1 MVYGNRLKAVI
12 WDYDGTLVDSR
23 QKNLSVTRKIVEK
36 ITNRSADEFPML
48 TDLEKYHRAT
58 MESSNWRKFYREEFE
73 LNKEEVDEAGSLWTV
88 YQLNDSTQVNI
99 LAGIREGMNSI
110 ETIPQGIVS
119 QNSKSNIER
128 QLKSDG
134 LIKYFSHIS
143 GYEEV
148 ALDRQKPEPDGLISC
163 IKDLTDSEDGT
174 IFYIGDH
181 ETDIQCAARA
191 NQILAD
197 LEVLSIGVLYGTG
210 IDNVKWNTQPD
221 FEANS
226 VQELF
231 DIIIKHQF

>member
-1 MVYGNRLKAVI
+1 MVYDNRLKAVI

-48 TDLEKYHRAT
+48 TDLEKYYRAT

-99 LAGIREGMNSI
+99 FAGIREGMNSI

-148 ALDRQKPEPDGLISC
+148 ALDMQKPEPDGLISC
-163 IKDLTDSEDGT
+163 IKDLLDSEDGI

-231 DIIIKHQF
+231 DIISKHQL

>member
-99 LAGIREGMNSI
+99 FAGIREGMNSI

-163 IKDLTDSEDGT
+163 IKDLSDSEDGI

>member
-1 MVYGNRLKAVI
+1 M
-12 WDYDGTLVDSR
+12 
-23 QKNLSVTRKIVEK
+23 
-36 ITNRSADEFPML
+36 
-48 TDLEKYHRAT
+48 
-58 MESSNWRKFYREEFE
+58 
-73 LNKEEVDEAGSLWTV
+73 
-88 YQLNDSTQVNI
+88 
-99 LAGIREGMNSI
+99 
-110 ETIPQGIVS
+110 
-119 QNSKSNIER
+119 
-128 QLKSDG
+128 
-134 LIKYFSHIS
+134 
-143 GYEEV
+143 
-148 ALDRQKPEPDGLISC
+148 DRQKPEPDGLISC
-163 IKDLTDSEDGT
+163 IKDLTDSEEGT

>member
-23 QKNLSVTRKIVEK
+23 QKNLSVTRKIVEE
-36 ITNRSADEFPML
+36 ITKKSADEFPML

-58 MESSNWRKFYREEFE
+58 MESSNWRKLYREEFE
-73 LNKEEVDEAGSLWTV
+73 LNKEQVNEAGSLWTV

-99 LAGIREGMNSI
+99 FAGIREGMNSI

-148 ALDRQKPEPDGLISC
+148 ALDMQKPEPDGLISC

-231 DIIIKHQF
+231 DIIIKHQL

>member
-58 MESSNWRKFYREEFE
+58 MESLNWRKFYREEFE

-99 LAGIREGMNSI
+99 FAGIREGMNSI

-148 ALDRQKPEPDGLISC
+148 ALDMQKPEPDGLISC
-163 IKDLTDSEDGT
+163 IKDLSDSEDGI

-231 DIIIKHQF
+231 DIISKHQL

>member
-23 QKNLSVTRKIVEK
+23 QKNLSVTRKIVEE
-36 ITNRSADEFPML
+36 ITKKSADEFPML

-73 LNKEEVDEAGSLWTV
+73 LNKEQVNEAGSLWTV
-88 YQLNDSTQVNI
+88 YQLNDSTPVNVF
-99 LAGIREGMNSI
+99 AGIREGMNSI
-110 ETIPQGIVS
+110 GTVPQGIVS

-134 LIKYFSHIS
+134 LIKYFGHIS

-163 IKDLTDSEDGT
+163 IKDLTDSEDGI

-181 ETDIQCAARA
+181 EMDIQCAARA

-210 IDNVKWNTQPD
+210 IDNVEWNTQPD

>member
-1 MVYGNRLKAVI
+1 MVSGKRLKAVI

-23 QKNLSVTRKIVEK
+23 QKNLSVTRKIVEE
-36 ITNRSADEFPML
+36 ITKKSADEFPML

-99 LAGIREGMNSI
+99 FAGIREGMNSI

-163 IKDLTDSEDGT
+163 IKDLSDSEDGI

>member
-1 MVYGNRLKAVI
+1 M
-12 WDYDGTLVDSR
+12 
-23 QKNLSVTRKIVEK
+23 
-36 ITNRSADEFPML
+36 
-48 TDLEKYHRAT
+48 
-58 MESSNWRKFYREEFE
+58 
-73 LNKEEVDEAGSLWTV
+73 

>member
-1 MVYGNRLKAVI
+1 MVYGKRLKAVI

-23 QKNLSVTRKIVEK
+23 DKNLSVTRNIVEK
-36 ITNRSADEFPML
+36 ITKRNADEFPML
-48 TDLEKYHRAT
+48 TDLERYHRAT
-58 MESSNWRKFYREEFE
+58 MESSNWRKFYREEFDM
-73 LNKEEVDEAGSLWTV
+73 NEEQVDEAGSLWTK
-88 YQLNDSTQVNI
+88 YQLNDSTPVKVFD
-99 LAGIREGMNSI
+99 GIREGINSI
-110 ETIPQGIVS
+110 GTIPQGIVS

-128 QLKSDG
+128 QLKSDR
-134 LIKYFSHIS
+134 LIEYFSHIS

-148 ALDRQKPEPDGLISC
+148 ALDMQKPEPDGLINC
-163 IKDLTDSEDGT
+163 IRELSDSEEGT

-210 IDNVKWNTQPD
+210 IDNIKWNTQPD

-226 VQELF
+226 VRELF

>member
-1 MVYGNRLKAVI
+1 MVSGKRLKAVI

-23 QKNLSVTRKIVEK
+23 DKNLSVTRKIIEK
-36 ITNRSADEFPML
+36 ITKKSAEEYPL
-48 TDLEKYHRAT
+48 LNDLEKYHRAT
-58 MESSNWRKFYREEFE
+58 MESLNWRKFYQEEFK
-73 LNKEEVDEAGSLWTV
+73 LNKEQVDEAGSLWTV
-88 YQLNDSTQVNI
+88 YQLKDTTQVNVF
-99 LAGIREGMNSI
+99 AGIREGMKSI
-110 ETIPQGIVS
+110 DTISQGIVS

-128 QLKSDG
+128 QLNSDR

-148 ALDRQKPEPDGLISC
+148 ALDMQKPEPDGLINC
-163 IKDLTDSEDGT
+163 IKDLTDSEDGI

-197 LEVLSIGVLYGTG
+197 LEVLSIGVLYGAR

>member
-58 MESSNWRKFYREEFE
+58 MESLNWRKFYREEFE

-99 LAGIREGMNSI
+99 FAGIREGMNSI

-163 IKDLTDSEDGT
+163 IKDLSDSEDGI

>member
-1 MVYGNRLKAVI
+1 MVSGKRLKAVI

-99 LAGIREGMNSI
+99 FAGIREGMNSI

-163 IKDLTDSEDGT
+163 IKDLSDSEDGI

>member
-1 MVYGNRLKAVI
+1 MG
-12 WDYDGTLVDSR
+12 DTLVDSR
-23 QKNLSVTRKIVEK
+23 YKNLSVTRKIVEE
-36 ITNRSADEFPML
+36 ITKKSADEFPML

-88 YQLNDSTQVNI
+88 YQLNDSTPVKVFD
-99 LAGIREGMNSI
+99 GIREGMNSI

-163 IKDLTDSEDGT
+163 IKDLSDSEDGI

>member
-1 MVYGNRLKAVI
+1 MVSGKRLKAVI

-48 TDLEKYHRAT
+48 TDLEMYHRAT

-88 YQLNDSTQVNI
+88 YQLNDSTPVKVFD
-99 LAGIREGMNSI
+99 GIREGMNSI

-128 QLKSDG
+128 QLKSDD

-148 ALDRQKPEPDGLISC
+148 ALDMQKPEPDGLISC

-191 NQILAD
+191 NQILGD

-210 IDNVKWNTQPD
+210 IDNVKWNTRPD

-231 DIIIKHQF
+231 DIIINHQF

>member
-1 MVYGNRLKAVI
+1 MVSGKRLKAVI

-23 QKNLSVTRKIVEK
+23 HKNLSVTRKIVEK

-48 TDLEKYHRAT
+48 TNLEKYHRAT

-99 LAGIREGMNSI
+99 FAGIREGMNSI

-163 IKDLTDSEDGT
+163 IKDLSDSEDGI

>member
-58 MESSNWRKFYREEFE
+58 MESLNWRKFYREEFE

-99 LAGIREGMNSI
+99 FAGIREGMNSI

-148 ALDRQKPEPDGLISC
+148 ALDMQKPEPDGLISC
-163 IKDLTDSEDGT
+163 IKDLLDSEDGI

-231 DIIIKHQF
+231 DIISKHQL

>member
-1 MVYGNRLKAVI
+1 MISGKRLKAVI

-23 QKNLSVTRKIVEK
+23 QKNLSVTRKIVEEITK
-36 ITNRSADEFPML
+36 ISADEFPML

-73 LNKEEVDEAGSLWTV
+73 LNKEQVNEAGSLWTV
-88 YQLNDSTQVNI
+88 YQLNDSTPVNVF
-99 LAGIREGMNSI
+99 AGIREGMNSI

-128 QLKSDG
+128 QLKSDD
-134 LIKYFSHIS
+134 LLKYFSHIS

-163 IKDLTDSEDGT
+163 IKDLSDSEDGT

-210 IDNVKWNTQPD
+210 IDNVKWNTKPD

-226 VQELF
+226 VLELF

>member
-23 QKNLSVTRKIVEK
+23 QKNLSVTRKIVEEM
-36 ITNRSADEFPML
+36 TNRSADEFPML

-73 LNKEEVDEAGSLWTV
+73 LNKEQVNEAGSLWTV
-88 YQLNDSTQVNI
+88 YQLNDSTPVNVF
-99 LAGIREGMNSI
+99 AGIREGMNSI
-110 ETIPQGIVS
+110 GTVPQGIVS

-148 ALDRQKPEPDGLISC
+148 ALDMQKPEPDGLISC
-163 IKDLTDSEDGT
+163 IKDLTDSEDGI

-181 ETDIQCAARA
+181 EMDIQCAARA

-210 IDNVKWNTQPD
+210 IDNVEWNTQPD